1 MFVYKRIFELIELK
15 GFPTLNVNIYNLT
28 GQTRFLQN
36 ATYYLPVIIP
46 NVRYT

>member
-28 GQTRFLQN
+28 VQTRF
-36 ATYYLPVIIP
+36 LPVIIP